1 MDQKRKIC
9 NGKHFFLWDC
19 LTQKY
24 FALILLCYQG
34 SKSLPFY
41 GTNGF
46 GDLRPLI
53 AEKNGGQLDP

>member
-34 SKSLPFY
+34 SKFFPFD

-46 GDLRPLI
+46 GDVCPLI
-53 AEKNGGQLDP
+53 AEKNGGQ